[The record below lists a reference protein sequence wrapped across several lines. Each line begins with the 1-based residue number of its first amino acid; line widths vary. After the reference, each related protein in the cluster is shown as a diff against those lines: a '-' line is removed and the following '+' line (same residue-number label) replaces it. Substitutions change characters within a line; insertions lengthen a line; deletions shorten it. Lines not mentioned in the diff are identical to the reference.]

1 MFRTAQLDQSL
12 SQQTLHNL
20 RRVCGHRDIIPSSLL
35 ISDGLHEPNDGT
47 FEMNQCPEV
56 WMGEFNPVQGGA
68 NQNDVQ
74 VKVVKLGRTQKVSKS
89 FDLGLVP
96 WLVDVP

>member
-1 MFRTAQLDQSL
+1 
-12 SQQTLHNL
+12 
-20 RRVCGHRDIIPSSLL
+20 
-35 ISDGLHEPNDGT
+35 
-47 FEMNQCPEV
+47 
-56 WMGEFNPVQGGA
+56 MGEFNPVQGGA

-96 WLVDVP
+96 WLIVFP